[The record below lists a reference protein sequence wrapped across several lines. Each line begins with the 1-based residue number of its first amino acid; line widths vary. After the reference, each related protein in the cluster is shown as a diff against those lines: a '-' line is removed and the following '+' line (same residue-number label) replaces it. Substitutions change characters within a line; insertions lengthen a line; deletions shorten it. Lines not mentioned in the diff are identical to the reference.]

1 MGDFIP
7 ARQARR
13 AVSGLTA
20 EAALSA
26 RVSGAGDSAEAGS
39 FVRAAAG
46 TVGASG
52 AAVGVLAFDAAR
64 DAGRDKTVRGRAARC
79 LSTHP
84 GRDAHVEGQSFP
96 APQGEAFL
104 KEISGMSALAG
115 IGGAVVSRT
124 ASSAKDR
131 SVRTAARTALLL
143 PAAIVALALAAC
155 APPGGAPG
163 APGAAA
169 PGGAVGQGPATSMPG
184 AGLQMPQIRWPVRAG
199 AQAGA
204 VPTGAAGQGG
214 APLVTDPFAGQGVR
228 QPAVAAAGGNR
239 SAAAPAATAA
249 AAPAATSARSH
260 TVASGETAWSIARQY
275 GVTIQALAQA
285 NGLSESMSVRAGQR
299 LAIPASGSTQV
310 AAVTAPGA
318 GSPTPQPP
326 SAARPLPDEKTQPA
340 STPAPKTDAP
350 DLGRTRTAAS
360 GSGRFSMPAS
370 GSITRA
376 YKKGTN
382 EGIDIAAAP
391 GSAVK
396 AAGAGTVAAVT
407 RDTDGVPIVVVRH
420 DGGLMTVYAGIDK
433 LSVAKG
439 DSVKAGQSIGAA
451 RNSGVVH
458 FEVRKGFD
466 SVDPEDYL

>member
-13 AVSGLTA
+13 AVSEVTA
-20 EAALSA
+20 DAGAWPSARDSGGGAGAVIGGVPPDAAAFGEAGP
-26 RVSGAGDSAEAGS
+26 RVSGHPSRDIYS
-39 FVRAAAG
+39 
-46 TVGASG
+46 
-52 AAVGVLAFDAAR
+52 AAR
-64 DAGRDKTVRGRAARC
+64 AVSAVQFNVLPHKIIEMEAVAHIDGLTKSCKSSPVKI
-79 LSTHP
+79 ST
-84 GRDAHVEGQSFP
+84 
-96 APQGEAFL
+96 L
-104 KEISGMSALAG
+104 
-115 IGGAVVSRT
+115 
-124 ASSAKDR
+124 
-131 SVRTAARTALLL
+131 RTAARTVRLL
-143 PAAIVALALAAC
+143 PAAITALALAAC

-163 APGAAA
+163 AAA
-169 PGGAVGQGPATSMPG
+169 PGGTVGQGPATSMPG
-184 AGLQMPQIRWPVRAG
+184 VGLQMPQIRWPVGAG

-204 VPTGAAGQGG
+204 GQPAAAGQGG

-228 QPAVAAAGGNR
+228 QPGVAAASGNR
-239 SAAAPAATAA
+239 GAAASTTPAA

-285 NGLSESMSVRAGQR
+285 NGLSESMSVRVGQR
-299 LAIPASGSTQV
+299 IAIPAASGGTQV

-360 GSGRFSMPAS
+360 GSGRFAMPAS